1 MICGD
6 AVHSEWPIECVYGS
20 ILHIPTPVYR
30 WLIQPFAR
38 LFFHVV
44 QDLCHQQISTV
55 NSMSVKKGE
64 SAIMIVRRWG
74 SLERSNASENAY

>member
-6 AVHSEWPIECVYGS
+6 AVHSEWPVCVWE
-20 ILHIPTPVYR
+20 HPPPVYR

-38 LFFHVV
+38 FFSHVV
-44 QDLCHQQISTV
+44 QDLCHQQISTA
-55 NSMSVKKGE
+55 NSMSVKKE

-74 SLERSNASENAY
+74 SLELSNASENA